1 MLLAF
6 LAGVICLFFGVWGM
20 IDDVLYSQ
28 PVRSW
33 LYTVVVLGV
42 ILTVLATVSWYTGK
56 AQQKAEAEAEAKRAK
71 EAEEAEAE
79 RQRQAKEAEAQRKAE
94 AEARNQERM
103 ERVRRQIEAEAAELE
118 ALENEDN
125 IERVY
130 RLTHCVSPSAQ
141 ENIFYCYEGSRV
153 YFSGDD
159 EHDDVV
165 WVVNDSGDRLG
176 RLPKDA
182 AAQYLEKGALGAFIK
197 SLEDEDQNTI
207 PFVRVFWRRT

>member
-1 MLLAF
+1 MKNLKSVILCYVFGGVLFLIGVFSLISAKNNNFEYSFEPGAF
-6 LAGVICLFFGVWGM
+6 AGG
-20 IDDVLYSQ
+20 
-28 PVRSW
+28 
-33 LYTVVVLGV
+33 VVLLFIAV
-42 ILTVLATVSWYTGK
+42 ILHISGK
-56 AQQKAEAEAEAKRAK
+56 KAEQEAAAAEAIRAK
-71 EAEEAEAE
+71 EAEARRAKEKAE
-79 RQRQAKEAEAQRKAE
+79 REERIRK
-94 AEARNQERM
+94 
-103 ERVRRQIEAEAAELE
+103 QIESEAAELE

-165 WVVNDSGDRLG
+165 WIVNDSGDRLG

-207 PFVRVFWRRT
+207 PFVRVFWRRA

>member
-1 MLLAF
+1 MTRGGKMLLAF

-42 ILTVLATVSWYTGK
+42 ILTVISAVSWYTGK
-56 AQQKAEAEAEAKRAK
+56 AQQKAEAEEAAKRAK
-71 EAEEAEAE
+71 EAE
-79 RQRQAKEAEAQRKAE
+79 EAEAQRKAE

-103 ERVRRQIEAEAAELE
+103 ERVRKQIEAEAAELE

-141 ENIFYCYEGSRV
+141 ENIFYCYEGKRV
-153 YFSGDD
+153 FFAGDD

-165 WVVNDSGDRLG
+165 WIVNDSGDRLG

-182 AAQYLEKGALGAFIK
+182 AAQYLAEDARGAFIE

-207 PFVRVFWRRT
+207 PFVRVFWRRA

>member
-71 EAEEAEAE
+71 EAEEAEA
-79 RQRQAKEAEAQRKAE
+79 QRKAE

-118 ALENEDN
+118 TLENEDN

-130 RLTHCVSPSAQ
+130 RLTHCVSPAVQ
-141 ENIFYCYEGSRV
+141 ENLFYCYEGQHV

-165 WVVNDSGDRLG
+165 WIVDSTGDRLG

-182 AAQYLEKGALGAFIK
+182 AAQYLEKGALGAFIE

>member
-1 MLLAF
+1 MTRGGKMLLAF

-42 ILTVLATVSWYTGK
+42 ILTVISAVSWYTGK
-56 AQQKAEAEAEAKRAK
+56 AQQKAEAEEAAKRAK
-71 EAEEAEAE
+71 EAE
-79 RQRQAKEAEAQRKAE
+79 EAEAQRKAE

-103 ERVRRQIEAEAAELE
+103 ERVRKQIEAEAAELE
-118 ALENEDN
+118 ALKNEDN

-141 ENIFYCYEGSRV
+141 ENIFYCYEGCRV

-182 AAQYLEKGALGAFIK
+182 AAQYLAEGARGAFIK

-207 PFVRVFWRRT
+207 PFVRVFWKKA